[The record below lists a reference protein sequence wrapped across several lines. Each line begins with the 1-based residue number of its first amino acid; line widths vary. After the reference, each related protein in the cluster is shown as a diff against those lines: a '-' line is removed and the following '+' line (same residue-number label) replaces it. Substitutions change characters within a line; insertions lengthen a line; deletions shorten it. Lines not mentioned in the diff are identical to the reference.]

1 VKGVGRGI
9 FSIVPRMGAGFFGV
23 PAYMMKGLYAEAMK
37 SKGANLQNYIIAAR
51 ISQGYDETSAI
62 SDTER
67 ADIINRWKCIR
78 LNIKK
83 KKNIGEDQ
91 VEALHTL
98 MNERRQ
104 KRHERWAK
112 INTHFKH
119 KETPPGRPS
128 LTTVASNDSGYS
140 DLEVTA
146 QHNPDIPVIA
156 LQHANTFPRSW
167 PSNSESQLSLEAQQL
182 VAEEAAE
189 QRQMEAA
196 IAASV
201 AEASRGNPEED
212 EVVANAIRASI
223 AELQKTVPHEGD
235 EEEALQRAITASIAE
250 VGKSGASEEEKK
262 VLEETLRQSLL
273 DTGRRAKHGVDSDDE
288 WNSDETED
296 DEDFQ
301 RMIVESEKLAR
312 LHTLPPEYAVA
323 QLNSASGAQEDGV
336 LPGDITAVDEA
347 LRKAIEESEKDHEI
361 EKSKSHDL
369 ESDEALRKAIEE
381 SEKHHQAETSRGTE
395 EVSDEELLKALEE
408 SEKAELERME
418 TLEKQRTEEEIVLD
432 FVKKQSLMEEEHKRR
447 MRQGR
452 DTGGEGSGA
461 GPT

>member
-1 VKGVGRGI
+1 
-9 FSIVPRMGAGFFGV
+9 MGAGFFGV

-62 SDTER
+62 SATER

-98 MNERRQ
+98 MNERRK

-128 LTTVASNDSGYS
+128 LTPTISNDSGFS

-146 QHNPDIPVIA
+146 QQNPNIPVIA

-189 QRQMEAA
+189 QRQFETA

-212 EVVANAIRASI
+212 EIVANAIRASI
-223 AELQKTVPHEGD
+223 AELQRTVPHEED
-235 EEEALQRAITASIAE
+235 EEEALKRAISASIAE
-250 VGKSGASEEEKK
+250 VGKSGASEEEKR

-273 DTGRRAKHGVDSDDE
+273 DTGRRAKHGTDSEDE

-301 RMIVESEKLAR
+301 HMIAESEKLAR

-323 QLNSASGAQEDGV
+323 QLNTAAGAQAEGV
-336 LPGDITAVDEA
+336 LPDDVAA
-347 LRKAIEESEKDHEI
+347 A
-361 EKSKSHDL
+361 
-369 ESDEALRKAIEE
+369 DEALRKAIEE
-381 SEKHHQAETSRGTE
+381 SEKHHELEKSKTQDPEADEALRKAIEESEKEHQAEASRGTE
-395 EVSDEELLKALEE
+395 DVSDEELRKVLEE

-418 TLEKQRTEEEIVLD
+418 TLDKQRTEEEIVLD

-452 DTGGEGSGA
+452 DTGGEGSGV
-461 GPT
+461 GPA